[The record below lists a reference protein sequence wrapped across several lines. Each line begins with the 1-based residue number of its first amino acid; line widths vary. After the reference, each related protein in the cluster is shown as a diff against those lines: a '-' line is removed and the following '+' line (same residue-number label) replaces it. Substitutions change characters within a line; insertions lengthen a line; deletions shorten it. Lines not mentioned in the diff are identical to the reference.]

1 MTRLDSLTRLIS
13 GTDFVTFREICLK
26 FLSIK
31 GYDETALSDGW
42 NDGGTDVIVGIS
54 PDTKSPLA
62 IQITVDAK
70 IKKKLVADAIK
81 SKNKLK
87 LNRMILLYNRRF
99 DEYEFSAI
107 QSEIADKHG
116 VFVTK
121 EDSQGL
127 ASFFFKNKRSIDV
140 LEIIGIDFEGLLKQ
154 YNDKTHFDSKQNAV
168 FSALFFGEL
177 ATDFRESIIESTIIS
192 ILSSKT
198 IKINEEQLVDETI
211 SILSIDNHEKSK
223 VKSVLDRLRQKD
235 IVIGKSNNIDIKD
248 EICKKYQT
256 LVALREKEIVDL
268 KIHISTN
275 IRQYLPKASISDEFL
290 DKLLECLG
298 SYFAASISKAKDQ
311 LIHRFDN
318 TDSISKVLKDRYN
331 KLNLL
336 LNEINFPEGNS
347 RDLFFKEINES
358 YTTTDFSH
366 QLLAGE
372 LIISY
377 ANLSLNNFI
386 QALGGNKELIS
397 LIDASVAIPIL
408 CSYLF
413 KPTNDKFILYSHELF
428 QKLKSLEV
436 KCLLPEDYLEEI
448 ATHLIYAYSNYKE
461 IVDFDPDLAA
471 SENAFVAHYVGLKN
485 AGETIEFEQF
495 VESLGLDSRL
505 KAYAPFAGDNFYF
518 VRDNLKYFLKRHFE
532 ILPIN
537 VKEINSSKSEYRRL
551 AEKELS
557 KAINDL
563 IIDKSPVLIKHDLNV
578 LSYLFENSSN
588 PNIIFTLATWDKVHF
603 KVRSQLSSSYW
614 DVFDPTVFLDAIS
627 VCKSSEVLNPLTIPL
642 SVIKTINE
650 ETAQK
655 AAKIWDTIVNL
666 DEKISNS
673 EMIKKAKEFKAY
685 YMKVQNAKIDKVA
698 IKDSWTKWKNQN
710 GR

>member
-1 MTRLDSLTRLIS
+1 MIRLDSLTRLIS

-54 PDTKSPLA
+54 PDSKSPLA

-70 IKKKLVADAIK
+70 IKKKLVSDAIK
-81 SKNKLK
+81 AKDKLK
-87 LNRMILLYNRRF
+87 LHRMILLYNRRF
-99 DEYEFSAI
+99 DEYEFSTI
-107 QSEIADKHG
+107 QSDIADKHG

-121 EDSQGL
+121 EDSQGI
-127 ASFFFKNKRSIDV
+127 ASFFFKNQRAIDV
-140 LEIIGIDFEGLLKQ
+140 LDIIGIDFDGLLRQ
-154 YNDKTHFDSKQNAV
+154 YSENKHFDPKQNAI
-168 FSALFFGEL
+168 FSALFFSEL
-177 ATDFRESIIESTIIS
+177 ATDFRESVIESTIIS
-192 ILSSKT
+192 ILSSKS
-198 IKINEEQLVDETI
+198 IGINEEKLIRETI
-211 SILSIDNHEKSK
+211 SILSIDSHEKGK

-235 IVIGKSNNIDIKD
+235 IVVGKADNIEVKT
-248 EICKKYQT
+248 EILKKYQT
-256 LVALREKEIVDL
+256 LVALREKEINDF
-268 KIHISTN
+268 KIQISIN
-275 IRQYLPKASISDEFL
+275 IRKYLPKTSISDDFL
-290 DKLLECLG
+290 DKLLECIG
-298 SYFAASISKAKDQ
+298 SYFTASITKAKNQ
-311 LIHRFDN
+311 LNHSFDN
-318 TDSISKVLKDRYN
+318 TDSISKIIKERYN

-358 YTTTDFSH
+358 YSSTDFAH

-386 QALGGNKELIS
+386 QALGGTKELIS
-397 LIDASVAIPIL
+397 IIDASVAIPIL

-428 QKLKSLEV
+428 KKLKSLGV
-436 KCLLPEDYLEEI
+436 KCLLPDNYLEEI
-448 ATHLIYAYSNYKE
+448 ATHLIYAYLNYKE
-461 IVDFDPDLAA
+461 IVDLDPDLAA

-485 AGETIEFEQF
+485 MGETIEFEQF
-495 VESLGLDSRL
+495 VEALGLDSRL
-505 KAYAPFAGDNFYF
+505 KANAPFTNDDFYI
-518 VRDNLKYFLKRHFE
+518 VRDNLKYYLKRQFE
-532 ILPIN
+532 ILPIQ
-537 VKEINSSKSEYRRL
+537 VIDINSTKIEYRNL

-563 IIDKSPVLIKHDLNV
+563 VINKSGILVKHDLNV
-578 LSYLFENSSN
+578 LAYLFENSSN
-588 PNIIFTLATWDKVHF
+588 PNKIFTLATWDKVHF
-603 KVRSQLSSSYW
+603 KVRSQLTSSYW

-650 ETAQK
+650 EAAEK

-666 DEKISNS
+666 DEKITNS
-673 EMIKKAKEFKAY
+673 EIIKKAREFKAY
-685 YMKVQNAKIDKVA
+685 YMQIQNAKVEKA
-698 IKDSWTKWKNQN
+698 SIKDSWTKWKNQN
-710 GR
+710 GK